1 MMTCLNGYFHD
12 AALDSLGERLIK
24 AERDGAVAVWTSS
37 GMTMPT
43 DQALINQ
50 ELYRLLLMSQYY
62 VFTIQRPSNKNDAAR
77 PGGSSDARPSEKGFV
92 AFERRDRAYAK
103 RTDGLCNEGECE
115 FDHLH
120 SEPRYA
126 EFLRGVGLPQ

>member
-1 MMTCLNGYFHD
+1 MTLR
-12 AALDSLGERLIK
+12 SR
-24 AERDGAVAVWTSS
+24 AV
-37 GMTMPT
+37 
-43 DQALINQ
+43 
-50 ELYRLLLMSQYY
+50 
-62 VFTIQRPSNKNDAAR
+62 
-77 PGGSSDARPSEKGFV
+77 SDARPGEKGFV

-126 EFLRGVGLPQ
+126 EYPCAASVFHNENLASGLSAVGR